1 MDIDDGPY
9 FNSEENIWGIRNR
22 EEKIILN
29 QLGVNDGPQKRNI
42 NNAIRIILNQSAHLY
57 FRVEWNLKTQ
67 DFWIRSKKGWL

>member
-29 QLGVNDGPQKRNI
+29 QLRVNDGPIRRNI
-42 NNAIRIILNQSAHLY
+42 NNAIGIIIN
-57 FRVEWNLKTQ
+57 
-67 DFWIRSKKGWL
+67 